1 MGQNIAVRRDV
12 GLDCLLLMPLR
23 GKFIAIEG
31 IDGSGKR
38 TQLDLLARALQL
50 RGVECAQF
58 SFPRYESSFG
68 KLVAQ
73 YLNGDFGPLAA
84 VDAHL
89 SALLYAGDRFESK
102 AELEAALNA
111 GKTVLADRYV
121 ASNLAHQ
128 TARVAAEKRAEFLA
142 WLRKLEYGLYGLP
155 AEDLVIY
162 LRLPLSEAHR
172 LVGMKAAREYTS
184 KQRDLQEADEKHLEQ
199 AASVYESL
207 AKSENWVTVECAT
220 PLVNSEAGGL
230 MSVDEIHKVVV
241 SAVDE
246 RVKGLGGKD

>member
-1 MGQNIAVRRDV
+1 MAVT
-12 GLDCLLLMPLR
+12 LDCLRFHTNDDTMPMR

-38 TQLDLLARALQL
+38 TQLELLARALQS
-50 RGVECAQF
+50 RGVDCAQF

-102 AELEAALNA
+102 AELETALNS

-128 TARVAAEKRAEFLA
+128 TARVVPEQRAEFLA

-155 AEDLVIY
+155 EEDLVIY

-184 KQRDLQEADEKHLEQ
+184 LQRDLQEADQKHLEQ

-207 AKSENWVTVECAT
+207 SKESNWVTVDCAAD
-220 PLVNSEAGGL
+220 SGI
-230 MSVDEIHKVVV
+230 MSVEKIHAAVM
-241 SAVDE
+241 SAVDV
-246 RVKGLGGKD
+246 RVEELK

>member
-1 MGQNIAVRRDV
+1 VPQSRSDSRSV
-12 GLDCLLLMPLR
+12 GNDDTMPTR

-50 RGVECAQF
+50 RGVKCAQF

-155 AEDLVIY
+155 SEDLVIY

-172 LVGMKAAREYTS
+172 LVGMKSAREYTS

-199 AASVYESL
+199 AAGVYESL
-207 AKSENWVTVECAT
+207 AKDLNWVTVECA
-220 PLVNSEAGGL
+220 SEKGAL
-230 MSVDEIHKVVV
+230 MSVDEIHKAVMEL
-241 SAVDE
+241 VDE
-246 RVKGLGGKD
+246 RVTGSSGKK